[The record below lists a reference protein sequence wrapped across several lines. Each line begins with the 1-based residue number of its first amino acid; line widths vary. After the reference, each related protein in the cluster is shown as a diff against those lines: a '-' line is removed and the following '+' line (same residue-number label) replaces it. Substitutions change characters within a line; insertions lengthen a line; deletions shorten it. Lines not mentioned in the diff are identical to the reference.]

1 MTAPPCILVVDDETD
16 NRTLLALIL
25 RSEGFAVV
33 TAATGE
39 EALARVAEA
48 PPDLILLDVMMPD
61 LDGCQVA
68 GRLRANPATRDLPI
82 ILVTA
87 RHDREAAMLLE
98 SKADSVLRKPF
109 TRAEVCSR
117 VRDELGIAPAPRR

>member
-39 EALARVAEA
+39 EALARVA
-48 PPDLILLDVMMPD
+48 
-61 LDGCQVA
+61 
-68 GRLRANPATRDLPI
+68 
-82 ILVTA
+82 
-87 RHDREAAMLLE
+87 
-98 SKADSVLRKPF
+98 
-109 TRAEVCSR
+109 
-117 VRDELGIAPAPRR
+117 